1 MIRQHEKDVVWQA
14 GVFTALVHGLLLA
27 LFLVSFQWKTVQPM
41 NIAQVELWDSVPSPK
56 ADPILAPPP
65 EPAPEPET
73 PKAEMPKVVEPA
85 KPEPKVAPEPEPKA
99 DIQTKKAPAPPPKVE
114 KPKPEPVKPK
124 EEKPKELPKV
134 DKAKTN
140 PEALKKLQQSL
151 LAEDAQ
157 SQKNDLVK
165 PAASAMGSK
174 TAQVA
179 QAGSPNAGELDK
191 YKGLISNK
199 IKQHVNKQLC
209 GADKS
214 IKVTFMI
221 ALMPTGEVMGR
232 PKLIKE
238 SGMSSCDDA
247 VERAI
252 LESQPLPVPS
262 SADLFS
268 QFRELNLVFR
278 PNDTN

>member
-14 GVFTALVHGLLLA
+14 GAFTAFVHGLLLA

-41 NIAQVELWDSVPSPK
+41 NVAQVELWDIVPSPK
-56 ADPILAPPP
+56 VDPTPLPPP
-65 EPAPEPET
+65 EPAPET
-73 PKAEMPKVVEPA
+73 SKVVEPP

-99 DIQTKKAPAPPPKVE
+99 EIQTKKAPVTPPKIE

-124 EEKPKELPKV
+124 EEKPKEPPKLE
-134 DKAKTN
+134 KTKTD
-140 PEALKKLQQSL
+140 PDALKKLQQAL

-157 SQKNDLVK
+157 SQKHDTST
-165 PAASAMGSK
+165 PAASPAGSK

-179 QAGSPNAGELDK
+179 QAGSPNAGEVDK

-252 LESQPLPVPS
+252 LESQPLPVPT

>member
-14 GVFTALVHGLLLA
+14 GAFTALVHALLLA

-41 NIAQVELWDSVPSPK
+41 NVAQVELWDSVPSPQ
-56 ADPILAPPP
+56 AEPAPPPPP
-65 EPAPEPET
+65 EPTPQPET
-73 PKAEMPKVVEPA
+73 PKVVEPV

-99 DIQTKKAPAPPPKVE
+99 EIQTKKAPATPPKVE
-114 KPKPEPVKPK
+114 KPKPEPIKPK
-124 EEKPKELPKV
+124 EEKPKEPPKV
-134 DKAKTN
+134 DKTKTD
-140 PEALKKLQQSL
+140 PDALKKLQQAL

-157 SQKNDLVK
+157 SQKNDVAK
-165 PAASAMGSK
+165 PAASPAGSK

-179 QAGSPNAGELDK
+179 QAGTPNASEVDK

-209 GADKS
+209 GADKA

-221 ALMPTGEVMGR
+221 ALMPTGEVMAR

-252 LESQPLPVPS
+252 LESQPLPVPT